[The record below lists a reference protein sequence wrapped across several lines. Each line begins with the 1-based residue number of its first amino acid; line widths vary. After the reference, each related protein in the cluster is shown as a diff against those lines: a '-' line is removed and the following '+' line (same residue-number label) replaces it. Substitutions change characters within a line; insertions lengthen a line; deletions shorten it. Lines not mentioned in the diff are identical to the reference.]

1 MLDDRNLFSAFN
13 ATDGTEHFKNRL
25 PGIVNFSTSPV
36 GASDRIYLVDEEG
49 TTIVVQRGVRFK
61 VLAVNRL
68 PDAFYASPALAGDA
82 IFLRG
87 QEHLYCFQ
95 HRAD

>member
-1 MLDDRNLFSAFN
+1 MNLTTMLWEPINRIGLSGEVR
-13 ATDGTEHFKNRL
+13 TGT
-25 PGIVNFSTSPV
+25 
-36 GASDRIYLVDEEG
+36 
-49 TTIVVQRGVRFK
+49 VQRGVQFK

-68 PDAFYASPALAGDA
+68 PDAFYASPALVGDA